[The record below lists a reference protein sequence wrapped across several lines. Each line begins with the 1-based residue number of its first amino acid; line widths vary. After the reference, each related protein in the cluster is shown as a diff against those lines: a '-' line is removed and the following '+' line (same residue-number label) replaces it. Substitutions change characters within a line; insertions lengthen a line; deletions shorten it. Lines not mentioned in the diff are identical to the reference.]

1 MARPKA
7 FNQEEALY
15 KAMNLFWEKGFEATS
30 IQDLVENLGVNRQS
44 LYDTFGD
51 KKQLF
56 LKSLQ
61 AYRTKGLQN
70 LLLLE
75 GDKPV
80 QEKFQTLFRT
90 IIDASLNDPC
100 NRGCFMGNATL
111 ELAADDEEV
120 AKIICTNI
128 EGYEKAFK
136 QALIEAQRKGE
147 ISLEEDPEALSS
159 YLFNSIQGLR
169 ITAKATRDRARLE
182 HIAAITLSVLN

>member
-7 FNQEEALY
+7 FNEEEALD
-15 KAMNLFWEKGFEATS
+15 KAMHLFWEKGFEATS

-75 GDKPV
+75 GNKPV
-80 QEKFQTLFRT
+80 QEKFQALFHA

-111 ELAADDEEV
+111 ELAASDKEV
-120 AKIICTNI
+120 TKIICTNI

-136 QALIEAQRKGE
+136 ETLVEAQRKGE
-147 ISLEEDPEALSS
+147 INSKEDPEALGS

-182 HIAAITLSVLN
+182 HIAAITLSVLS